1 MCVIDHRVIAARDA
15 KNISEAWFKTKM
27 AAINSLID
35 WDYSDEEYEYNN
47 AINDKL
53 DFKVDDE
60 EKMKQEI
67 ENLKDALIAVNAT
80 LKTEQQQHANDVKM
94 YESKIEEV
102 KMFFNEC
109 FERLVNDQEAI
120 LKQLDN

>member
-1 MCVIDHRVIAARDA
+1 
-15 KNISEAWFKTKM
+15 M

-35 WDYSDEEYEYNN
+35 WEYSDEEYEYNN

-94 YESKIEEV
+94 YELKVEEI
-102 KMFFNEC
+102 KMFCNEY
-109 FERLVNDQEAI
+109 FEKLVNEHDAK
-120 LKQLDN
+120 LKQLDDELG